1 MSLLICYPLIVLLWA
16 LWPQLLS
23 SLTGSNNPRSIILAA
38 VGDCVWAPKL
48 SSSHWWLVIVV
59 LVLPVV
65 CSIPSQATGGL
76 GFRV

>member
-1 MSLLICYPLIVLLWA
+1 MSLLIYYPLIVLLWA

-23 SLTGSNNPRSIILAA
+23 SLTGSNNPPSIILAA
-38 VGDCVWAPKL
+38 VGDWVRGPKL

-65 CSIPSQATGGL
+65 CSIPSQATGG
-76 GFRV
+76 FRV